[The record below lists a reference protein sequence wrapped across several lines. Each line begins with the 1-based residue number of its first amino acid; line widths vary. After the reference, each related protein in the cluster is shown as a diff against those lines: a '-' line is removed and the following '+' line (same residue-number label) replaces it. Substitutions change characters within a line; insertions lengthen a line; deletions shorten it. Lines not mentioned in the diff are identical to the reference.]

1 MKTPEQWMEIMNK
14 RGSVTQPAGTLKL
27 IADIQE
33 DALNSALQTIQTT
46 TNEDLLLICGELS
59 RQELRT
65 ARALLKWVATKFHS
79 GDRDNTG
86 LNRRGLLSAAP
97 MSPG

>member
-14 RGSVTQPAGTLKL
+14 RGAVTQPAGTLKL
-27 IADIQE
+27 IADIQH
-33 DALNSALQTIQTT
+33 DALN
-46 TNEDLLLICGELS
+46 N
-59 RQELRT
+59 
-65 ARALLKWVATKFHS
+65 FHS

-97 MSPG
+97 TSPE